1 MRLVATL
8 LGSASLQHRRPDP
21 RKPRWN
27 GQLRITKLTSM
38 SYFKI
43 QLGESF
49 IYYKAEAQI

>member
-1 MRLVATL
+1 MWLVATL

-21 RKPRWN
+21 RKLRWN
-27 GQLRITKLTSM
+27 GQSSITKLTSM

-49 IYYKAEAQI
+49 GYYKA